1 MWSIDCSLII
11 PWLDTLDD
19 RTVACIFAAL
29 EVLEREGPALGR
41 PLVDTL
47 EGSSFGNMKEL
58 RPASPG
64 AAEVRILFAFDPRRE
79 AVLLIGGD
87 KAKGKNGKAK
97 WSSWYKQAIPKAEA
111 LYRTHLDSMEGSDG
125 KPTERLP

>member
-1 MWSIDCSLII
+1 MWSIDYSLIV

-29 EVLEREGPALGR
+29 EILEREGPALGR

-64 AAEVRILFAFDPRRE
+64 AAEVRILFAFDPRRK
-79 AVLLIGGD
+79 AVLLLGGD

-97 WSSWYKQAIPKAEA
+97 WSNWYKRAIPKAEA
-111 LYRTHLDSMEGSDG
+111 LYRRHLESMEGSDD
-125 KPTERLP
+125 TSAERLP